1 MTSVLPNLEQATQK
15 AQDPA
20 VHPLT
25 AGGPDPER
33 FNWTEVW
40 YPLHYVRDLERDRP
54 TPFTL
59 LGEDLVI
66 WWEPTTQQWRV
77 FADQCP
83 HRLARLSEGRISE
96 AGELE
101 CPYHGWTFS
110 GSGQCES
117 IPQLNGERAALD
129 SPRACVRSLPTKV
142 VQGLLFAYPGQPEN
156 AEQTTVPMIN
166 ALEESDAEDWVCI
179 DTVRDLPYDA
189 LTLMENVLDAS
200 HVPYTHHNTVGNR
213 ANAAP
218 VDLEVV
224 NAGKHGFT
232 GIWREGPRR
241 GALGQQDT
249 QFIAPNFM
257 CHDLT
262 SKQFGR
268 TLTVVYATPI
278 RKGQCR
284 LFARFPFKFSSKLPK
299 LFIGL
304 TPRWYSHL
312 GQNKILEDDQIFL
325 HHQERYLAAAGGS
338 AAVSRAFYLP
348 TAADQYVIQLHQW
361 LAQFQA
367 EPFAEDHLPPSP
379 PSREALLERYH
390 SHTIHCASCRGA
402 LKNIQKLKLGAGIGA
417 AIAWSGMPIVVFL
430 AMTGW
435 GAIALSLLALGLFGA
450 WFGLGRLEQRF
461 YNGQMIPP
469 RNLPKQRKR

>member
-1 MTSVLPNLEQATQK
+1 LLISLSKSVFR
-15 AQDPA
+15 
-20 VHPLT
+20 
-25 AGGPDPER
+25 G
-33 FNWTEVW
+33 
-40 YPLHYVRDLERDRP
+40 
-54 TPFTL
+54 
-59 LGEDLVI
+59 
-66 WWEPTTQQWRV
+66 
-77 FADQCP
+77 
-83 HRLARLSEGRISE
+83 
-96 AGELE
+96 
-101 CPYHGWTFS
+101 
-110 GSGQCES
+110 
-117 IPQLNGERAALD
+117 AL
-129 SPRACVRSLPTKV
+129 
-142 VQGLLFAYPGQPEN
+142 
-156 AEQTTVPMIN
+156 
-166 ALEESDAEDWVCI
+166 

-189 LTLMENVLDAS
+189 LTLMENVLDVS

-213 ANAAP
+213 ANAATME
-218 VDLEVV
+218 LEVV
-224 NAGKHGFT
+224 NAGKQGFM

-241 GALGQQDT
+241 GALGKQDT

-367 EPFAEDHLPPSP
+367 EPFAGEVLPPSP

-390 SHTIHCASCRGA
+390 SHTVHCASCRGA
-402 LKNIQKLKLGAGIGA
+402 LKNIQTLKTFAGIGA
-417 AIAWSGMPIVVFL
+417 AIAWSIMPIL
-430 AMTGW
+430 MALTMNMGGAMTYGRLET
-435 GAIALSLLALGLFGA
+435 IALAGVALGLFGA
-450 WFGLGRLEQRF
+450 WLGLERLERRF
-461 YNGQMIPP
+461 YEGQMIPP
-469 RNLPKQRKR
+469 RNLPNKRKR